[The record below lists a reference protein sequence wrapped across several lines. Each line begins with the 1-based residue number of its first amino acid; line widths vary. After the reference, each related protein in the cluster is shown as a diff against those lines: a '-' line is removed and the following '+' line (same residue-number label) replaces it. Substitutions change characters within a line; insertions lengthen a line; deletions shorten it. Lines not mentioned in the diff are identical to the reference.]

1 MMYPPSRKTEAYRW
15 AMSWATLA
23 CALAWGV
30 VELLALQRARW
41 QLWRERL
48 HTPAHH

>member
-1 MMYPPSRKTEAYRW
+1 MGW
-15 AMSWATLA
+15 AMLA

-30 VELLALQRARW
+30 VEFLALQRARW

-48 HTPAHH
+48 HTPTHH